1 LRPKKYE
8 IKIAAGIIW
17 RRKIKMARIRV
28 DNQTNQPIAHRT
40 QQTKTE
46 CAKREMVLPERTERG
61 SEPRSFN

>member
-1 LRPKKYE
+1 
-8 IKIAAGIIW
+8 
-17 RRKIKMARIRV
+17 MARIRV